1 MGGIL
6 LFAAAL
12 AAFGIGA
19 GSVLL
24 YVAYRRTDRH
34 AAALINAHARIAHLE
49 RQLAALTFGEALPA
63 LPAQQAAPQTAIEEA
78 VAQAALAEPQTEQA
92 APIAAAI
99 AVETPT
105 PPPPVVEPVVPIGP
119 HVPPVRVSP
128 PLAPQFPPRTVAP
141 EPQPAPA
148 GPVARESR
156 PFQFDAF
163 VAVAALISAAALLSV
178 RLGLAPPLVGVAIAA
193 LAGAG
198 LLLLAEHRRHTG
210 AYADWIALFGL
221 AAIALALGV
230 GRTSETAAPPLAY
243 MLGAGA
249 LGLCAVVLSLWYGRM
264 LFAFGLALGLAA
276 PVFALAPPDAP
287 YGLAAAFVIAAAALL
302 RARPM
307 REPIWAWV
315 SFTGALCWGAL
326 AAARGGDAVHL
337 ASAAAFGAAMFAAAI
352 VYGWEEA
359 NTVLTR
365 VWRRE
370 SVFTSHAAMAGA
382 LAAVLAVVITGGPLA
397 AIGAIG
403 LLAIALVIGC
413 AAIARPGFTPAALA
427 VAAVSALAIG
437 FWPASGAFDWRAT
450 GAAALAI
457 GAIFLFC
464 GAAITMRGVWL
475 GAALAALAPV
485 ALLVAAQARMAA
497 ELSPGLWA
505 LTAGGFALACG
516 ALYASARSQHAHA
529 GSFVVTGAALALVC
543 AIGFLAPAPWPPA
556 IVAFALPALAALNS
570 RWPEA
575 GLRAASVLLAVFLAL
590 QLATL
595 SLSDASSAARAVVY
609 ITAAGSAYA
618 ASRIYAADQ
627 PRSLSGELIFACALL
642 ALIAALS
649 GEGRRAFAMA
659 PADQHLFEA
668 GYQTCLWIGLALTL
682 AHRLGPAP
690 RWPLRVF
697 EGSVFAA
704 SAAIAILT
712 GAVLLNPWWGAQP
725 AAATG
730 LPGFNALLAAYLA
743 PAILFAAYAL
753 LRAQQGWAVRAAI
766 AAALSAALA
775 LANAMLEIRRA
786 FHGPE
791 MAGRIVTANEG
802 LAFGIATA
810 ALLVA
815 IAGAAYIYRRAALP
829 PAPTPAKT
837 VRQAAPAASRAAASR
852 APQQAVP
859 KSAPVS

>member
-63 LPAQQAAPQTAIEEA
+63 LPAQQAAPARVEAETAPAI
-78 VAQAALAEPQTEQA
+78 AQAAPQAEQATVAPAAIESARPTPAAEPAAEQ
-92 APIAAAI
+92 I
-99 AVETPT
+99 
-105 PPPPVVEPVVPIGP
+105 VVPIGP
-119 HVPPVRVSP
+119 HVPRPPP
-128 PLAPQFPPRTVAP
+128 PLAPHFPPRVAGAAVELASAATE
-141 EPQPAPA
+141 EPRAPL
-148 GPVARESR
+148 RL
-156 PFQFDAF
+156 DAF
-163 VAVAALISAAALLSV
+163 VAVAALVSAASLLSV
-178 RLGLAPPLVGVAIAA
+178 RLGLAPPLVGVALAA

-221 AAIALALGV
+221 SAIALAIGV
-230 GRTSETAAPPLAY
+230 GRTSETAAPALAY

-249 LGLCAVVLSLWYGRM
+249 LGLCAILLSVWYGRM
-264 LFAFGLALGLAA
+264 LLTFGLLIGAAAPALALNAPDSSIGLAVAFAVAVAAVVRARATQEPLWAWLAFASALG
-276 PVFALAPPDAP
+276 
-287 YGLAAAFVIAAAALL
+287 
-302 RARPM
+302 
-307 REPIWAWV
+307 W
-315 SFTGALCWGAL
+315 TAL
-326 AAARGGDAVHL
+326 AAARGGDVVTL
-337 ASAAAFGAAMFAAAI
+337 ASAAAASSALFVLAI
-352 VYGWEEA
+352 AYAWSEA
-359 NTVLTR
+359 NTVLTP

-370 SVFTSHAAMAGA
+370 SVFASHATMAGA
-382 LAAVLAVVITGGPLA
+382 LAALLTLVLTSGALA

-403 LLAIALVIGC
+403 LLITALAIGC
-413 AAIARPGFTPAALA
+413 AAIARPGFTPAALF
-427 VAAVSALAIG
+427 VAAASACAIA
-437 FWPASGAFDWRAT
+437 FWPALDAFDWRAT

-464 GAAITMRGVWL
+464 GAAIAMRGVWL
-475 GAALAALAPV
+475 GAALAALGPV
-485 ALLVAAQARMAA
+485 ALLVAAQARMAG
-497 ELSPGLWA
+497 ELAPTLWA
-505 LTAGGFALACG
+505 FAAGAFALVCG
-516 ALYASARSQHAHA
+516 ALYTSARSVNAHT
-529 GSFVVTGAALALVC
+529 GSFAATGAALALVC
-543 AIGFLAPAPWPPA
+543 ALGFLTPAPWPPA
-556 IVAFALPALAALNS
+556 LVAFALPALAALNS

-575 GLRAASVLLAVFLAL
+575 GVRAASVLLAAFLAL

-595 SLSDASSAARAVVY
+595 SISDASAAARTVVY
-609 ITAAGSAYA
+609 ITAAASAYA

-642 ALIAALS
+642 ALVAALS
-649 GEGRRAFAMA
+649 GEGRRAFAIA
-659 PADQHLFEA
+659 PAHQHLFEA
-668 GYQTCLWIGLALTL
+668 GYQTCLWIGFALVL

-697 EGSVFAA
+697 EGGVFAA
-704 SAAIAILT
+704 SAAVAIVT
-712 GAVLLNPWWGAQP
+712 GALLLNPWWGAQP
-725 AAATG
+725 AAGTG

-743 PAILFAAYAL
+743 PAMLFAGYAL
-753 LRAQQGWAVRAAI
+753 LRARQNWTIRAAI
-766 AAALSAALA
+766 AAALSAALT
-775 LANAMLEIRRA
+775 LMNAVLEIRRA
-786 FHGPE
+786 FHGPD
-791 MAGRIVTANEG
+791 MAGAIVTQNEA
-802 LAFGIATA
+802 LAYAIAGA

-815 IAGAAYIYRRAALP
+815 IGGAVFIYRRAALP